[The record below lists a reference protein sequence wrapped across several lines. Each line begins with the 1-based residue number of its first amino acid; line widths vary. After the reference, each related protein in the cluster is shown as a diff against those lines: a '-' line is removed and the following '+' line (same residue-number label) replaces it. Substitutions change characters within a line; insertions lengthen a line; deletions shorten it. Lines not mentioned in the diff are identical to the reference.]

1 MSDKAVT
8 HQFKDCTIDLRGAG
22 YACVSRGDEFE
33 IGHTGEGDRVLI
45 DGDTLDFTGLHILG
59 PVALADRIKAA
70 VALEC
75 YALATERDAL
85 RGELARLT
93 AERDDAT
100 RAKDCFQRMTRAHW
114 EALCAMRNSIN
125 EYIPMP
131 NTDSGPLFSP
141 EDGPI
146 YADIAERVI
155 ADLAESR
162 AYALALEQELRDRAR
177 LTAERDTVQAGAVKV
192 KPLVWFETQS
202 EIPHHAW
209 EAWTGFGRWVIFLR
223 FQSSNAATYW
233 LFSLEYP
240 TLDAA
245 KAAAQADYEARILAA
260 IQPAPEARQ
269 AALAKA
275 WTMATAA
282 MAERAKSEL
291 SAAWAADLIV
301 QWAQSLTPP
310 ADLAAKIGG
319 E

>member
-1 MSDKAVT
+1 MT
-8 HQFKDCTIDLRGAG
+8 HQFKNCTIDLRGTG

-45 DGDTLDFTGLHILG
+45 EGDTLDFTGLLILG

-85 RGELARLT
+85 RAEIARLT
-93 AERDDAT
+93 
-100 RAKDCFQRMTRAHW
+100 
-114 EALCAMRNSIN
+114 
-125 EYIPMP
+125 
-131 NTDSGPLFSP
+131 
-141 EDGPI
+141 
-146 YADIAERVI
+146 

-162 AYALALEQELRDRAR
+162 AYALAQFFAGKMSKKPERIWSRPDYNECWHKRLEEEDVEYVRADLYAAKSAEIAR
-177 LTAERDTVQAGAVKV
+177 LTAERDYDRK
-192 KPLVWFETQS
+192 QS
-202 EIPHHAW
+202 EHKSS
-209 EAWTGFGRWVIFLR
+209 VIDKL
-223 FQSSNAATYW
+223 NAA
-233 LFSLEYP
+233 
-240 TLDAA
+240 
-245 KAAAQADYEARILAA
+245 LASA
-260 IQPAPEARQ
+260 TIQPDPEARQ